1 MEVLCDP
8 RAVTPDQDVANRDD
22 IITIQRLLDAIDHRE
37 ATILRLRFGLEGDE
51 PLTLKEVGKRV
62 GLTRERVRQIE
73 IEALNKLNRRL
84 QSRNPFSDEHEPPKR
99 RQRRT
104 AAGNGAARSGT
115 RRKPVAPSAKTQS
128 EGEAA

>member
-8 RAVTPDQDVANRDD
+8 RAVPPDQVVANRDD
-22 IITIQRLLDAIDHRE
+22 MATIQQLLDAIDHRE

-73 IEALNKLNRRL
+73 IEALDKLNRRI

-99 RQRRT
+99 RKRR
-104 AAGNGAARSGT
+104 AAGRNGSAPKAASPAPKKP
-115 RRKPVAPSAKTQS
+115 RK
-128 EGEAA
+128 GEAA